1 MAFYQSKDRLI
12 LCKKESSYGTDAN
25 PAATDALFVRSI
37 EIEPLQADEV
47 EREVIRGYG
56 GNYDV
61 ILASQRAAITLE
73 VELAASGTAGTAPRW
88 GPLFEACGHSET
100 ISANTSVTY
109 APVGDD
115 FASATIEYYVRKG
128 SSNTLLHKLTGCRGS
143 FSINCEVNS
152 IPTITFT
159 MVGIY
164 NAPVD
169 GADVAPTYSNQAAP
183 TIFNKANTTSFTLMG
198 FAAAMQSYSFDQA
211 QNTIYRELVG
221 GTKEVLTPD
230 RRPSGTA
237 VIEAPDLDDHD
248 YFADATGT
256 STGSNTFQQGQ
267 TAGNIVT
274 WSAPQTDIA
283 GASYSDSD
291 GIQMLNLPFRA
302 IPTTSGNDEYSLV
315 TT

>member
-1 MAFYQSKDRLI
+1 MAFYQSKDRFI

-25 PAATDALFVRSI
+25 PANTDALFVRSI

-61 ILASQRAAITLE
+61 ILANQRAAITLE
-73 VELAASGTAGTAPRW
+73 VEFAASGTAGTAPRW

-100 ISANTSVTY
+100 ISAGTSVTY

-128 SSNTLLHKLTGCRGS
+128 TNTLLHKLTGCRGS
-143 FSINCEVNS
+143 FSINCEVSS

-169 GADVAPTYSNQAAP
+169 GADPGTSYSNQAAP

-248 YFADATGT
+248 YFADGTGT

-267 TAGNIVT
+267 SAGNILT
-274 WSAPQTDIA
+274 WSAPQTDISTP
-283 GASYSDSD
+283 SYSDSD
-291 GIQMLNLPFRA
+291 GIQMLNIPFRA
-302 IPTTSGNDEYSLV
+302 TPSTAGNDEYSLV
-315 TT
+315 AS

>member
-61 ILASQRAAITLE
+61 ILANQRAAITLE

-100 ISANTSVTY
+100 IVAGTSVTY

-115 FASATIEYYVRKG
+115 FSSATIEYYVRKG
-128 SSNTLLHKLTGCRGS
+128 ANTLLHKLTGCRGS
-143 FSINCEVNS
+143 FSINCEVSS

-164 NAPVD
+164 NDPVD
-169 GADVAPTYSNQAAP
+169 GADVTPTYSNQAAP

-237 VIEAPDLDDHD
+237 VIEAPDPDDHD

-256 STGSNTFQQGQ
+256 GTGTNTFQQGQ
-267 TAGNIVT
+267 TAGNKLT
-274 WSAPQTDIA
+274 WSAPQTDI
-283 GASYSDSD
+283 GAPTYSDSD
-291 GIQMLNLPFRA
+291 GIQMLNIPFRA
-302 IPTTSGNDEYSLV
+302 TPTTAGNDEYSLV
-315 TT
+315 AT

>member
-1 MAFYQSKDRLI
+1 MAFYQSKDRFI

-25 PAATDALFVRSI
+25 PANTDALFVRSI

-61 ILASQRAAITLE
+61 ILANQRAAITLE
-73 VELAASGTAGTAPRW
+73 VEFAASGTAGTAPRW

-100 ISANTSVTY
+100 ISPGTSVTY
-109 APVGDD
+109 APLGDD
-115 FASATIEYYVRKG
+115 YPSATIEYYVRKG
-128 SSNTLLHKLTGCRGS
+128 TNTLLHKLTGCRGS
-143 FSINCEVNS
+143 FSMNCEVSS

-169 GADVAPTYSNQAAP
+169 GADPGTSYSNQAAP

-211 QNTIYRELVG
+211 QNTIYKELVG

-248 YFADATGT
+248 YFADGTGT

-267 TAGNIVT
+267 SAGNILT
-274 WSAPQTDIA
+274 WSAPQTDISTP
-283 GASYSDSD
+283 SYSDSD
-291 GIQMLNLPFRA
+291 GIQMLNIPFRA
-302 IPTTSGNDEYSLV
+302 TPSTAGNDEYSLV
-315 TT
+315 AT